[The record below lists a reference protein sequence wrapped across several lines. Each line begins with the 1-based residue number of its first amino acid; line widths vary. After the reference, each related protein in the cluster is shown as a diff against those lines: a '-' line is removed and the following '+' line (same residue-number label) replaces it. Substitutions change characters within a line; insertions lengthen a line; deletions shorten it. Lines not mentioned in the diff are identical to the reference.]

1 MGWRFSKRI
10 KIFPGVSLNISK
22 SGVSLTLGGK
32 GLSVNIGSKHTT
44 TTASLPG
51 TGLSYRSRKK
61 R

>member
-10 KIFPGVSLNISK
+10 KLLPGVSLNISK

-32 GLSVNIGSKHTT
+32 GLSINIGPKHTT

-51 TGLSYRSRKK
+51 KGLSYRSRKK
-61 R
+61 H